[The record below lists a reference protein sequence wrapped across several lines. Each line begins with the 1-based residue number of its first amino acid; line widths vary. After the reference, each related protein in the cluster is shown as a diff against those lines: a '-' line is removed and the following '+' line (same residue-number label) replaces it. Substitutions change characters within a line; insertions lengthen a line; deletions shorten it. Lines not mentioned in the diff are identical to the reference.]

1 MSSKNLDEISQS
13 AGNETFNNGIGSS
26 ETTRAL
32 SDLEWLA
39 GVIDGDGNFDVRVIN
54 NKRVLKS
61 IRITQAAR
69 DGRILYRVKDL
80 LKTGTIRSIG
90 QNLLIYSLS
99 NRVGMSKFVNMING
113 NIRIKL
119 PGFLDACQ
127 YLNVTYKP
135 ATKIIPKDS
144 GYLAG
149 LIDTDGSIV
158 FNYPGNRIEL
168 HLEFKQNEHTLA
180 LDLSQ
185 VIEGESPTVFRYIKK
200 NQTKD
205 KIFYSVRFSYAK
217 VSSMLPLYNYLK
229 KYRCYSDYKFFRGMQ
244 IKKFL
249 ELRQFKNYAEDSEE
263 KKIYNKF
270 LKAFYTHMNE
280 HKPLPK
286 YIKI

>member
-1 MSSKNLDEISQS
+1 
-13 AGNETFNNGIGSS
+13 
-26 ETTRAL
+26 
-32 SDLEWLA
+32 
-39 GVIDGDGNFDVRVIN
+39 
-54 NKRVLKS
+54 
-61 IRITQAAR
+61 
-69 DGRILYRVKDL
+69 L

-200 NQTKD
+200 KSN
-205 KIFYSVRFSYAK
+205 
-217 VSSMLPLYNYLK
+217 
-229 KYRCYSDYKFFRGMQ
+229 
-244 IKKFL
+244 
-249 ELRQFKNYAEDSEE
+249 
-263 KKIYNKF
+263 
-270 LKAFYTHMNE
+270 
-280 HKPLPK
+280 
-286 YIKI
+286 